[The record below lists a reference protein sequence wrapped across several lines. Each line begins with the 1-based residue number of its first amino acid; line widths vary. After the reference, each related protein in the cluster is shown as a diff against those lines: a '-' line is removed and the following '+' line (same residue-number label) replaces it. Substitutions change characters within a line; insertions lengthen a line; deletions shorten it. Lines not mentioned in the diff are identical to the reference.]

1 MGIKRFEVYF
11 LTLFSLDHKVCL
23 IINFL
28 YIFSRK
34 DVGRKNI
41 SAHIF
46 SEGRRQEKYPLK
58 AVRRMSQSVI
68 GTTPPGGL
76 GGAGAPPMCRPPSY
90 LVKLK

>member
-1 MGIKRFEVYF
+1 MTTSIWE
-11 LTLFSLDHKVCL
+11 
-23 IINFL
+23 FL

-41 SAHIF
+41 SVHIF

-68 GTTPPGGL
+68 GTIPQ
-76 GGAGAPPMCRPPSY
+76 GGAWGGGSPPNVSTPFLPG
-90 LVKLK
+90 